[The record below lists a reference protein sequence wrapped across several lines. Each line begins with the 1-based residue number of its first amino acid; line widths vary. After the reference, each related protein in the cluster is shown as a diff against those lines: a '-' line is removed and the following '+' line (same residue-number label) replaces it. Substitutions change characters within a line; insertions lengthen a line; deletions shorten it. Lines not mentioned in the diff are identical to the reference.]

1 MAPTPDWKRYL
12 DAGMQFTE
20 MRRSQ
25 ARRIAADLVET
36 GQLARDQVAGAVD
49 EIVAMSRRRTEELRA
64 LVQAEVQRQLGSLG
78 LATKADLERLERKL
92 SAAAKPR
99 RPAAPKAAKA
109 AKAPKVAKA
118 AKAGKA
124 AGGSKAARPAAAE
137 RGAAGAAAKAPRE
150 KAASP
155 RTS

>member
-1 MAPTPDWKRYL
+1 M
-12 DAGMQFTE
+12 
-20 MRRSQ
+20 
-25 ARRIAADLVET
+25 
-36 GQLARDQVAGAVD
+36 AGAVD

-99 RPAAPKAAKA
+99 RPAAKKPAKKPKQAAA
-109 AKAPKVAKA
+109 ARKAP
-118 AKAGKA
+118 
-124 AGGSKAARPAAAE
+124 PAAAK
-137 RGAAGAAAKAPRE
+137 RGAAGAAAKAPRK

-155 RTS
+155 RAS